1 MPIIKTE
8 ILGTLIDINY
18 EEGEKEKLIKI
29 IDNFNKRL
37 LDFNDLKGKISDK
50 KIIYLAGLKAEDQ
63 ILDNV
68 LKNKNS
74 DLVNHINKEIINLKD
89 NIRELE
95 IEKKRL
101 SDLNLKAINEI
112 EKIEEEINILTK
124 KIILDNNDKD

>member
-37 LDFNDLKGKISDK
+37 LVFNNLKGKISDK

-63 ILDNV
+63 ILDNAI
-68 LKNKNS
+68 KNKNS
-74 DLVNHINKEIINLKD
+74 DLVDHINKEIINLKD

-112 EKIEEEINILTK
+112 EKIEKEINILTK
-124 KIILDNNDKD
+124 KIILENNDKD

>member
-37 LDFNDLKGKISDK
+37 LDFNNLKGKISDK

>member
-18 EEGEKEKLIKI
+18 EEGEKDKLRKI

-37 LDFNDLKGKISDK
+37 LVFNNLKGKISDK

-63 ILDNV
+63 ILDNAI
-68 LKNKNS
+68 KNKNS
-74 DLVNHINKEIINLKD
+74 DLVDHINKEIINLKD

-112 EKIEEEINILTK
+112 EKIEKEINILTK
-124 KIILDNNDKD
+124 KIILENNDKD

>member
-18 EEGEKEKLIKI
+18 EEGEKDKLIKI

-37 LDFNDLKGKISDK
+37 LVFNNLKGKISDK

-63 ILDNV
+63 ILDNDI
-68 LKNKNS
+68 KNKNS
-74 DLVNHINKEIINLKD
+74 DLVDHINKEIINLKD

-112 EKIEEEINILTK
+112 EKIEKEINILTK
-124 KIILDNNDKD
+124 KIILENNDKD

>member
-37 LDFNDLKGKISDK
+37 LDFNNLKGKISDK

-124 KIILDNNDKD
+124 KIILDNNEKD